1 MTLKR
6 DVPLAAA
13 LRYKGQG
20 PMLTFILH
28 RLGGSALFVFFT
40 LYILVLAG
48 VQAVDAV
55 FENPFFQLVT
65 LALGLFH
72 AVNGLRIT
80 ILDLWPRL
88 LEHQRGVIQAEW
100 VVLLLVYGLTAFAIL
115 RSGMGG

>member
-1 MTLKR
+1 MSLKR

-20 PMLTFILH
+20 PMLTYILH

-40 LYILVLAG
+40 LYVLVLAG
-48 VQAVDAV
+48 VEAVEVV
-55 FENPFFQLVT
+55 FGNPLFQFVI

-88 LEHQRGVIQAEW
+88 LEHQRGIIQAEW

-115 RSGMGG
+115 KSGLAG

>member
-1 MTLKR
+1 MALKR

-48 VQAVDAV
+48 VQAAQVV
-55 FENPFFQLVT
+55 FGNPLFQVVILVP
-65 LALGLFH
+65 GLFH

-88 LEHQRGVIQAEW
+88 LEHQRGIIQVEW
-100 VVLLLVYGLTAFAIL
+100 VVLALVYGLTAFAIL
-115 RSGMGG
+115 RPGMGG